1 MTDIR
6 EKKENV
12 KMHLKDLRQNLK
24 KMHLEVTEEL
34 ILPQP
39 NDIKILMNKMD
50 QLLKLIESR
59 QNISLITLI
68 VNKLKMKKIKQFSQ
82 ILLITVFLS
91 SCKSSMNK
99 ESPRNNF
106 EDNIIED
113 TNSEKKRMEIKFS
126 CGDNGISEYLDEG
139 WIILKENSQ
148 EKICTW
154 KSVPATK
161 DCDMEKDKGCKIT
174 KPDEIGEEKTY
185 LLEK

>member
-1 MTDIR
+1 
-6 EKKENV
+6 
-12 KMHLKDLRQNLK
+12 
-24 KMHLEVTEEL
+24 
-34 ILPQP
+34 
-39 NDIKILMNKMD
+39 
-50 QLLKLIESR
+50 
-59 QNISLITLI
+59 
-68 VNKLKMKKIKQFSQ
+68 MKKIKQFSQ

-106 EDNIIED
+106 EDNIIKD

>member
-1 MTDIR
+1 
-6 EKKENV
+6 
-12 KMHLKDLRQNLK
+12 
-24 KMHLEVTEEL
+24 
-34 ILPQP
+34 
-39 NDIKILMNKMD
+39 
-50 QLLKLIESR
+50 
-59 QNISLITLI
+59 
-68 VNKLKMKKIKQFSQ
+68 MKKIKQFSQ

-174 KPDEIGEEKTY
+174 KPDKIGVEKTY